1 MKNLLVFF
9 LKKLFNSSTA
19 YGNIFRNHIKH
30 SMSFET
36 RNPSSNK
43 NFLLGFSVCSLQS
56 SERLFL
62 SLSGGDSTRSV
73 GGGRGLVSPSST
85 SSHHVTDNVNGQ
97 REDNRVVLL

>member
-1 MKNLLVFF
+1 
-9 LKKLFNSSTA
+9 
-19 YGNIFRNHIKH
+19 
-30 SMSFET
+30 MSFET

-43 NFLLGFSVCSLQS
+43 NFLLGFSVCSLKS

-62 SLSGGDSTRSV
+62 SLSGGDRAGSV
-73 GGGRGLVSPSST
+73 GGGRGLVSPPSST